1 MFDFKFEREHV
12 IEAIHEVEQ
21 KRLDWLYKEY
31 PKKKEGRISKART
44 WFLIHG
50 DAEYPLKHLGR
61 CAYWHATKERIPP
74 SKNPKPERFSRHFEK
89 LGFKTVRYKD
99 DADKRR
105 RRLQRVLDRP
115 GQAEFRR
122 KVFKR
127 LNARCLI
134 TGCTSEIS
142 LEAAHIVPVAK
153 NGVDEEWNGLPLR
166 ADIHRLFDANLICI
180 DAESLCVGVADEVA
194 KDYGEYR
201 GDDLSS
207 KLDGVKN
214 AGKTKQALKK
224 RKRFQ

>member
-1 MFDFKFEREHV
+1 MSLAFISGVAGH
-12 IEAIHEVEQ
+12 
-21 KRLDWLYKEY
+21 

-61 CAYWHATKERIPP
+61 CAYWHATKKRIPP
-74 SKNPKPERFSRHFEK
+74 PENPKPEHFSRHFEK
-89 LGFKTVRYKD
+89 LGFKTVQYKD

-142 LEAAHIVPVAK
+142 LEAAHIVPVAN